1 MADAFTQIYVQ
12 IVFAVKWRQ
21 CLILPE
27 WQERLYQYTTGI
39 IQSRNHKLLAIGG
52 MEDHIHIFIGM
63 KPSESISD
71 LVREIK
77 KSTNEFV
84 NANCLTERNFQWQ
97 NGYGA
102 FSYHRRDINRIC
114 NYIQNQKEH
123 HKRQTFKEEFQKLL
137 NDFGIES
144 ESKTSFDF

>member
-21 CLILPE
+21 CLILPA

-77 KSTNEFV
+77 KATNEFV